1 MLARDHALSG
11 ALVFTAV
18 SPPLHVTG
26 TALLAGAVFT
36 AGAATAP
43 DIDEHGSTIS
53 RTLGFFTEA
62 VSWVVH
68 KVSGGHRKGTH
79 SILGLIVFTAAA
91 WLAVNHLSGL
101 TGKIVLGVMLGVIL
115 SAGVRALQ
123 IGGHHGDVIGLAGA
137 AAAVYWQAGLA
148 LVPLCIALGVA
159 AHIAGDEL
167 THDGCP
173 LAWPLSGQEF
183 HLLPRRLRITTGRFA
198 ETWIVSTLLLA
209 GLGYLLYRDT
219 GIAGVMNHLHL
230 TGQAAP

>member
-43 DIDEHGSTIS
+43 DIDERGSTIS

-68 KVSGGHRKGTH
+68 KISGGHRKGTH
-79 SILGLIVFTAAA
+79 SIIGLIVFTAAA
-91 WLAVNHLSGL
+91 WLAVHHLTGL
-101 TGKIVLGVMLGVIL
+101 TGKVVLGVILGVIL

-123 IGGHHGDVIGLAGA
+123 IGGHHGDLIGLAGA

-173 LAWPLSGQEF
+173 LAWPVSRQEF
-183 HLLPRRLRITTGRFA
+183 HLLPRRLQITTGRFA
-198 ETWIVSTLLLA
+198 ETWIVSTLLLT

-219 GIAGVMNHLHL
+219 GIAGFLTHLHV

>member
-101 TGKIVLGVMLGVIL
+101 TGKIVLGAILGVIL

-173 LAWPLSGQEF
+173 AAAAAADHHRPVRRDVDRLHPAARRPR
-183 HLLPRRLRITTGRFA
+183 LPAVPG
-198 ETWIVSTLLLA
+198 
-209 GLGYLLYRDT
+209 YRDRR
-219 GIAGVMNHLHL
+219 GHEPPAPHPAGCAV
-230 TGQAAP
+230 TF